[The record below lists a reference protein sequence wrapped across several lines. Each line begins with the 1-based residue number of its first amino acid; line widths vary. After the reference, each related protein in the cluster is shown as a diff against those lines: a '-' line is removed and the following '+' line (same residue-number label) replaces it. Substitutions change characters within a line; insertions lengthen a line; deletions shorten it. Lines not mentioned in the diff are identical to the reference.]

1 MEAWDMEYD
10 VEAQIVVIAL
20 CFFALNVSKYA
31 KVKNDSKGTKKDN
44 KIELSYCVYSTC
56 HT

>member
-1 MEAWDMEYD
+1 MEYD

-31 KVKNDSKGTKKDN
+31 KVNN
-44 KIELSYCVYSTC
+44 NNREEELIYPIVLSRFRALCNPQI
-56 HT
+56 